1 MGERKVQCKYFPPDF
16 DPKLLPKRHNF
27 KDEQIKVRV
36 MIPFTVCCS
45 CCGEFIYRG
54 TKFTTRKED
63 VQGEDYLGLKLF
75 RFYFKCPN
83 CLQEIVFKTDP
94 KNSDYA
100 LEVGGTRNYE
110 PWKQSEEI
118 EALRKSE
125 RESEEKGDA
134 MKALENRTL
143 ECKREMDILEG
154 LEEIVDRNSRVG
166 GITVDSIL
174 EQRKVEEKHTA
185 LKQHLA
191 EKAEDE
197 HAARA
202 FAASKSAVLL
212 RLEDDELETKA
223 PASGFGFGSIVAQAP
238 ASSASA
244 PGPGGLLLVRKRKP
258 EENGEKKKHKKDKKD
273 KKKSKEQAD

>member
-36 MIPFTVCCS
+36 MLPFTVCCS

-54 TKFTTRKED
+54 TKFTSRKED
-63 VQGEDYLGLKLF
+63 VDNEDYLGLRIF
-75 RFYFKCPN
+75 RFYIKCPN

-118 EALRKSE
+118 DNLMKTE
-125 RESEEKGDA
+125 RDRDEKGDA

-143 ECKREMDILEG
+143 ECKREMDILDG
-154 LEEIVDRNSRVG
+154 LEEIVDRNSRTVG
-166 GITVDSIL
+166 INIDEL
-174 EQRKVEEKHTA
+174 LAQRKVEDGNKIQDKIRAEEREDYEAA
-185 LKQHLA
+185 L
-191 EKAEDE
+191 
-197 HAARA
+197 A
-202 FAASKSAVLL
+202 FATSKSEVLI
-212 RLEDDELETKA
+212 RLENDENEPTSVA
-223 PASGFGFGSIVAQAP
+223 NGFGFSSLSDTALAP
-238 ASSASA
+238 T
-244 PGPGGLLLVRKRKP
+244 PKPTNNNLLMVRKKKAP
-258 EENGEKKKHKKDKKD
+258 KDKEAKKEKKKHKNKTN
-273 KKKSKEQAD
+273 E